1 MKSSES
7 IKNLAVALV
16 KVQSVLESAKKDSDN
31 PFFKSRYADLSSVW
45 DACRKPLTD
54 NGLAVV
60 QTCTPVENNGIQV
73 DTILLHVSG
82 EYIESNLFMPLVKND
97 PQATGSAIT
106 YARRYALSAIVGI
119 VADDDDA
126 ESAMSRPQAP
136 AYRPNV
142 PVNTPASM
150 PINIIKQHVDSI
162 SDIPTANAVLKII
175 YSKTEQGSETR
186 KQAISALFNKAKEL
200 GLDYSREAKSF
211 VGASN
216 G

>member
-45 DACRKPLTD
+45 EACRKPLTD
-54 NGLAVV
+54 NGLSVV
-60 QTCTPVENNGIQV
+60 QTCTPTEGSGIQV
-73 DTILLHVSG
+73 DTILLHTSG

-97 PQATGSAIT
+97 PQAVGSAIT

-119 VADDDDA
+119 IADDDDA
-126 ESAMSRPQAP
+126 EAAMSRPQAP
-136 AYRPNV
+136 AHRPNV
-142 PVNTPASM
+142 PANTPASM

-175 YSKTEQGSETR
+175 YSKTEQGSEAR
-186 KQAISALFNKAKEL
+186 KQAISAIFNKAKEL

-211 VGASN
+211 VEVK
-216 G
+216 